1 MQSVETGEIVK
12 IFERKIWIET
22 DFHGNKHIMVQ
33 HQDGE
38 SEPFCYC
45 SFFCDHR
52 YTSNSSTHAA
62 AENMAKALGAQEPI
76 EDRFRSISFAIPTIP
91 ESLNKAYVYAM
102 HAQMLISRS
111 KSERALREI
120 PDDLLE
126 ISRMQLS
133 DIVGHIESEQKN
145 RYSEYAKIAENK
157 N

>member
-1 MQSVETGEIVK
+1 MQAVETGEIVK
-12 IFERKIWIET
+12 IYERKIWIET

-38 SEPFCYC
+38 NEPFCYC
-45 SFFCDHR
+45 SFFYDHR
-52 YTSNSSTHAA
+52 YNSNSITHAA
-62 AENMAKALGAQEPI
+62 AQNMAKALGAQEPI
-76 EDRFRSISFAIPTIP
+76 EYRSRSISFAIPTIP

-133 DIVGHIESEQKN
+133 DIVGHIESEQKV
-145 RYSEYAKIAENK
+145 RYTEYATLAAEDN
-157 N
+157 

>member
-1 MQSVETGEIVK
+1 MQAVETGEIAK
-12 IFERKIWIET
+12 IYERKIWIET
-22 DFHGNKHIMVQ
+22 DFHGDKHVMIQ

-45 SFFCDHR
+45 SFFYDHR
-52 YTSNSSTHAA
+52 YTSNSNTHAA

-76 EDRFRSISFAIPTIP
+76 EYRSRSISFAIPTIP

-102 HAQMLISRS
+102 RAQMVISRS
-111 KSERALREI
+111 KSERALREV
-120 PDDLLE
+120 PDDLLD
-126 ISRMQLS
+126 ISRMQLL
-133 DIVGHIESEQKN
+133 DLVVRIESEQKN